1 MKRNGSFINQ
11 KHAGFTESKSD
22 KQNAVGYSPTYRH
35 AGFTESKSD
44 KHNAVGYSPTYRP
57 AGFIESKSDKHNAV
71 GYSPTYRH
79 AGFTES
85 KSDKHNAVG
94 YSPTYRHA
102 GFIENKSLINQLKE
116 FGLNPKYW
124 ILKKLSGP
132 GVGRTKPSA
141 IKPVLLETAVPQRR
155 IKQKTCRWMLIHK
168 WEKDFCLLGATE
180 ENTRWIDL
188 EWVI

>member
-11 KHAGFTESKSD
+11 KPAGFT
-22 KQNAVGYSPTYRH
+22 
-35 AGFTESKSD
+35 
-44 KHNAVGYSPTYRP
+44 
-57 AGFIESKSDKHNAV
+57 ESKSDKHNAV

-94 YSPTYRHA
+94 YSPTYRHAGFIESKSDKHNAVGYSPTYRPA

-155 IKQKTCRWMLIHK
+155 RIKQKTCRWMLIHK